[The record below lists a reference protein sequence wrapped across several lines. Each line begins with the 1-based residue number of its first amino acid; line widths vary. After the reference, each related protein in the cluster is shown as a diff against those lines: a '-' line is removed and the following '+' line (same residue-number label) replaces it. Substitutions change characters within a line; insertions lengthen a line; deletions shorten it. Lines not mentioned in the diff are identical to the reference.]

1 MGLTLVQLVPL
12 GERGCMDTDT
22 PTAEGHMKVS
32 GAATAWCEQMLR
44 GWTRSFPIPSEAAWP
59 AHTFILDFWPP
70 EPQTNK
76 LLSKPLSLWN
86 GVTPLQETGTQV
98 VTPHLCSAAQGFPA
112 VRRLHTLSG
121 LPDGSEH
128 HSSPGRQEVQGPHFT
143 NRSREGS
150 WKAHSR
156 FMAETGLALS
166 LIVSSW
172 LLSPHCVTT

>member
-112 VRRLHTLSG
+112 VRRLHTLPG
-121 LPDGSEH
+121 LPDGFEPSQQ
-128 HSSPGRQEVQGPHFT
+128 P
-143 NRSREGS
+143 
-150 WKAHSR
+150 W
-156 FMAETGLALS
+156 ETGSSGSPFYQQEQRGELELAVHLYLTLNPCS
-166 LIVSSW
+166 
-172 LLSPHCVTT
+172 